1 MGRWIEHWRCVKSW
15 VNPPKETL
23 TWFVSVL
30 EEDGVGVRGLDVMSI
45 DAFPAVRSS
54 TFAPWSGI
62 FTCSYIPV
70 PWRIWDRQRQMSRSS
85 WPGLSEYLYISLSTR
100 FLVPGSMWNFLASTV
115 FKFISE
121 LPCGTA
127 QRLYVCLPSGTPQQ
141 LQYVGAC
148 TKGTQITNAGL
159 LNHILFGWV
168 LHCWAGRLLPIKES
182 HWISLVVC
190 TPIISH
196 WYKCFS
202 RHSHLRHERWLVVL
216 FPLGGWKTQE
226 PWSRGLVHLSSPP
239 VEQDIAPTYPTYHWG
254 YTPLTKLLWPNK
266 Q

>member
-1 MGRWIEHWRCVKSW
+1 MK
-15 VNPPKETL
+15 
-23 TWFVSVL
+23 
-30 EEDGVGVRGLDVMSI
+30 
-45 DAFPAVRSS
+45 
-54 TFAPWSGI
+54 
-62 FTCSYIPV
+62 
-70 PWRIWDRQRQMSRSS
+70 
-85 WPGLSEYLYISLSTR
+85 
-100 FLVPGSMWNFLASTV
+100 
-115 FKFISE
+115 
-121 LPCGTA
+121 
-127 QRLYVCLPSGTPQQ
+127 
-141 LQYVGAC
+141 
-148 TKGTQITNAGL
+148 
-159 LNHILFGWV
+159 LFGKYSLQVYLRATVWNSAATLRMFTQWNTAAASICWGVHEEHPNHRWV

-182 HWISLVVC
+182 HWILLVVC